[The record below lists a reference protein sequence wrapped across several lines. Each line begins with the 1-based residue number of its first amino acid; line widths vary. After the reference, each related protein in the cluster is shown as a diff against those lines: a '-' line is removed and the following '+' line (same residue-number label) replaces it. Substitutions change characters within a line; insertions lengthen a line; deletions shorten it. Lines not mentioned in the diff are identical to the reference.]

1 MHTAEH
7 TSARLRSAFETLVF
21 RAEQDILAELS
32 NPRKTSIVVNEDR
45 KARWAA
51 VNRLVDRGDLVVVHP
66 VAAKLTHR
74 PPPLGGARRERLE
87 IRVRLPIRDDRDER
101 I

>member
-7 TSARLRSAFETLVF
+7 TSARLRSTFETLTF

-32 NPRKTSIVVNEDR
+32 NPRKTSIVVNADR

-51 VNRLVDRGDLVVVHP
+51 VNRLVERGELVVVHP
-66 VAAKLTHR
+66 ATEKMTHR
-74 PPPLGGARRERLE
+74 PPPLGGARRVRLE
-87 IRVRLPIRDDRDER
+87 MRVRLPAS
-101 I
+101 